1 MAGALVIGQ
10 GSIGQRHARVLNTLG
25 CDVAVV
31 SRHGS
36 GRYRGYADLDVAL
49 ARETPSYVVIANE
62 TAAHGGTL
70 QALAARDFAGT
81 VLVEKPLFKD
91 PAAVPENAFRGL
103 FVGYQL
109 RFHPAVVWL
118 ANAVA
123 GQRAVNVTV
132 TAGSYL
138 PDWRPGRD
146 YRQVYSADAAAG
158 GGVLRDLSHEL
169 DLVTWMLGPWQALC
183 ALGGRLGTLQISSDD
198 SFALLAET
206 ERCPLVSVYLG
217 YLDRTPRRE
226 IVVNTDMHTL
236 SADLIDGRVAR
247 DGAAELRQCD
257 RDAPIADMH
266 RAALEGR
273 HDRLCTAGQAL
284 KVLDMIA
291 AAERSAQD
299 RSWVAAA

>member
-1 MAGALVIGQ
+1 MTVALVIGQ
-10 GSIGQRHARVLNTLG
+10 GSIGQRHARVLNVLG

-31 SRHGS
+31 SRHGA
-36 GRYRGYADLDVAL
+36 GRHRCYADLDAAL
-49 ARETPSYVVIANE
+49 AREDPAYVVIANE
-62 TAAHGGTL
+62 TAAHGDTL
-70 QALAARDFAGT
+70 RALALCDFSGA

-91 PAAVPENAFRGL
+91 PAPVPENGFRGL

-109 RFHPAVVWL
+109 RFHPAVAWL
-118 ANAVA
+118 ADALA

-132 TAGSYL
+132 AAGSYL

-146 YRQVYSADAAAG
+146 YSQVYSADAAAG

-169 DLVTWMLGPWQALC
+169 DLVTWMLGPWQSLC
-183 ALGGRLGTLQISSDD
+183 ALGGRLGSLQISSDD

-217 YLDRTPRRE
+217 YLDRAPRRR

-247 DGAAELRQCD
+247 DGEAELRHCD

-266 RAALEGR
+266 RAVLEDR
-273 HDRLCTAGQAL
+273 RDRLCTAAQAL
-284 KVLDMIA
+284 AVLDMVA
-291 AAERSAQD
+291 AVERSARD
-299 RSWVAAA
+299 RAWVNAA